1 MKRWDRRDLNPRR
14 WIDGSST
21 GSSILEQTSRV
32 RGSIKRWSHWSRQG
46 RSSLPPRRKQSRLCL
61 CPSSFRPIEL
71 LRLCETRYAQLAPTR
86 ASSHFFLLFFFRTWK
101 IISPSRCVKRI
112 NKRVIP
118 PDRDKSNRARSG
130 RTTISNDFTRNYSFP
145 SFFLF
150 FLSSLLDIGK
160 LHRLDCESC
169 DYVRIFVVR
178 LYDTEQKKWSSHE
191 VVAGRLDSRGRGLF
205 EGAPWLTY
213 DGSVAYGIYGTARCF
228 HPSIHPKDEE
238 TIVDDSGR
246 EKGTFNAGQTSVT
259 RVGGRA
265 RMGTF
270 MVNFDGLCNPL

>member
-1 MKRWDRRDLNPRR
+1 MDPRLDRAFSSRRAVYGDQLNDGVIDHGKAVLLFLPDENSLGSVCVRR
-14 WIDGSST
+14 AFD
-21 GSSILEQTSRV
+21 
-32 RGSIKRWSHWSRQG
+32 
-46 RSSLPPRRKQSRLCL
+46 RSSFFAFVKRD
-61 CPSSFRPIEL
+61 
-71 LRLCETRYAQLAPTR
+71 TRNSLQLVRHPA
-86 ASSHFFLLFFFRTWK
+86 FFLLFFFRTWK
-101 IISPSRCVKRI
+101 IIIISPSRCVKRI
-112 NKRVIP
+112 NKRITP

-150 FLSSLLDIGK
+150 FLSPLLDIGK

-178 LYDTEQKKWSSHE
+178 LYDTEQEKWSSHE